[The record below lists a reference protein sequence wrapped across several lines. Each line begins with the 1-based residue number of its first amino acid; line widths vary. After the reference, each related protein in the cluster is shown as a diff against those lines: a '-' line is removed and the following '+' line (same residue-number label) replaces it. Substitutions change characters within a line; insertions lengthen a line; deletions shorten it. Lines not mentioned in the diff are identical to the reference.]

1 MASMV
6 LLGFNRFLL
15 RFYWMV
21 MGFTGFSLSGK
32 QRKVTRVSMG
42 LTGFFLGFTGFSMGF
57 HGFD

>member
-1 MASMV
+1 
-6 LLGFNRFLL
+6 
-15 RFYWMV
+15 MV